1 MVCSVLFGVYC
12 TVWCVLYCMV
22 CTALYGVYCT
32 VWYVVYCLVCTVLYG
47 VYCTVLYGVYCTVL
61 YGVYCTVWYVVYC
74 TVWCVLYCTVW
85 CVLYCTVCI
94 IFCSLLHQHPHN
106 TYRIINSF
114 NGADFLKVPVWVG
127 GVLDGISLTVGGIKV
142 EEELGIDILW
152 AQSQIVPYNHRH
164 PVGTVT
170 GSTRQS

>member
-1 MVCSVLFGVYC
+1 MGTMKLAWYC
-12 TVWCVLYCMV
+12 TVCCVLYC
-22 CTALYGVYCT
+22 L
-32 VWYVVYCLVCTVLYG
+32 L
-47 VYCTVLYGVYCTVL
+47 CTVL
-61 YGVYCTVWYVVYC
+61 YGVYCTVWCVVYCMVCSVLFGVYC

-170 GSTRQS
+170 GSTIQS